1 MASLDFIQ
9 RALNFYN
16 LNVGSSCL
24 SFMKFKNAKFLIII
38 LTNIFISV
46 WIVAN
51 GYKDDTCPPNNS
63 ENSIFCD
70 KKGRKYKLRKGMFIY
85 KKYYG
90 RQRNMSKIILR
101 KLPWWKCKIV
111 SVKTTPSP

>member
-1 MASLDFIQ
+1 MAGIDFIQ

-16 LNVGSSCL
+16 LNVGSSCLSSSCL

-51 GYKDDTCPPNNS
+51 DDKDDTCPPNNS
-63 ENSIFCD
+63 ENSIFFD
-70 KKGRKYKLRKGMFIY
+70 KKGRKYKLRKGCLFI
-85 KKYYG
+85 
-90 RQRNMSKIILR
+90 
-101 KLPWWKCKIV
+101 
-111 SVKTTPSP
+111 